1 MDATELKN
9 LLQRLKGELE
19 SGQPVAPE
27 LRQLLQTLD
36 QDIQQAL
43 QSPAETTSEKPKA
56 PSDDEASLNERAQV
70 IEARFAADH
79 PYLASTLRDVLDT
92 LGKMGI

>member
-1 MDATELKN
+1 MDATELKT
-9 LLQRLKGELE
+9 LLQRLKQELE

-36 QDIQQAL
+36 TDIQQAL
-43 QSPAETTSEKPKA
+43 QSSSTKAKA

-70 IEARFAADH
+70 IEARFASDH

>member
-1 MDATELKN
+1 MDATKLKN

-27 LRQLLQTLD
+27 LKALLQDLD
-36 QDIQQAL
+36 RDIQQAIAKPSTPGTE
-43 QSPAETTSEKPKA
+43 SPTTA
-56 PSDDEASLNERAQV
+56 ADDDSLNARAQA

-79 PYLASTLRDVLDT
+79 PYLASTLRDMLDT

>member
-19 SGQPVAPE
+19 SGQTVAPE
-27 LRQLLQTLD
+27 LKSLLQDLD
-36 QDIQQAL
+36 RDIQQAL
-43 QSPAETTSEKPKA
+43 ASSPAGGPVATGTA
-56 PSDDEASLNERAQV
+56 DDDGSLNARAQA

-79 PYLASTLRDVLDT
+79 PYLASTLRDMLDT

>member
-1 MDATELKN
+1 MDATELKT
-9 LLQRLKGELE
+9 LLNKLKGELD
-19 SGQPVAPE
+19 SGQPVDPE
-27 LRQLLQTLD
+27 LRQLLHSLD

-43 QSPAETTSEKPKA
+43 RQPVSSTGDADDAEK
-56 PSDDEASLNERAQV
+56 SLSTQAQA

-79 PYLASTLRDVLDT
+79 PYLANTLRDVLDT

>member
-1 MDATELKN
+1 MDATELKT
-9 LLQRLKGELE
+9 LLQRLKNELE

-27 LRQLLQTLD
+27 LKALLQDLD
-36 QDIQQAL
+36 RDIQQAL
-43 QSPAETTSEKPKA
+43 ETRPSPAGSQASPA
-56 PSDDEASLNERAQV
+56 DDTDSLNARAQA
-70 IEARFAADH
+70 IEARFSTDH

>member
-1 MDATELKN
+1 MDATELKT
-9 LLQRLKGELE
+9 LLQRLKNELE

-27 LRQLLQTLD
+27 LKALLQDLD
-36 QDIQQAL
+36 RDIQQAL
-43 QSPAETTSEKPKA
+43 EAQPSPAGNEKA
-56 PSDDEASLNERAQV
+56 PSEDEASLNARAQA
-70 IEARFAADH
+70 IEARFSTDH

>member
-1 MDATELKN
+1 MDATELKT
-9 LLQRLKGELE
+9 LLQRLKQELE

-36 QDIQQAL
+36 TDIQLAL
-43 QSPAETTSEKPKA
+43 QSSSTKAKA
-56 PSDDEASLNERAQV
+56 PPDDEASLNERAQV
-70 IEARFAADH
+70 IEARFASDH